1 MAKAWRLTLR
11 LRLVLITFL
20 ATLAAIPPAPALERP
35 IDMSKDRWVQV
46 SEHGATQNDISC
58 AYPTKTP

>member
-1 MAKAWRLTLR
+1 LR